1 MKALSRSCKPASE
14 RPVTAA
20 RQFETV
26 GVCILSWNTRASLM
40 RCVGELIHHAGFAPR
55 QLVVVDNASRDGS
68 LQALRERFPEVPV
81 IANPK
86 NLGYS
91 RGNNLGAAHLMAR
104 GFRWLLFV
112 NPDVLLE
119 PTAVAAMLDVL
130 IADPS
135 VGCVGG
141 VPVRP
146 GRSSSGRAGRN
157 RPTLIEKLILY
168 GPLAQVL
175 GRWFETGHILSAREI
190 RDGQSVYA
198 IYGAACMFPAAA
210 FAAIGGFDEEFF
222 LYEEEF
228 VIAERLRACGLR
240 VALTGATYLHDEAAG
255 TRQIPFRRRIWFL
268 RSEFR
273 LLRKYWRWPLAACAA
288 VATWRIL
295 ELAAFSWY
303 YGFRAALAGI
313 RRWAPLRRRD
323 AETCDAA
330 DEGPDRS

>member
-1 MKALSRSCKPASE
+1 MNPLAGICKPASE
-14 RPVTAA
+14 GPSTAA
-20 RQFETV
+20 ERFETV
-26 GVCILSWNTRASLM
+26 GVCILNWNTRASLL
-40 RCVGELIHHAGFAPR
+40 RCVGELIHRAGLAPT

-81 IANPK
+81 IANLK

-91 RGNNLGAAHLMAR
+91 RGNNLGAAHLMAK

-112 NPDVLLE
+112 NPDVMLE

-130 IADPS
+130 IADPT
-135 VGCVGG
+135 VGCVGA
-141 VPVRP
+141 VPIRP
-146 GRSSSGRAGRN
+146 GRSSSERAGRN
-157 RPTLIEKLILY
+157 RPRLVEKLILY
-168 GPLAQVL
+168 GPLARL
-175 GRWFETGHILSAREI
+175 CGRWFESGHILRGRGI

-228 VIAERLRACGLR
+228 VIAERLHACGLR
-240 VALTGATYLHDEAAG
+240 VALTRATYLHDEAAG

-273 LLRKYWRWPLAACAA
+273 FLRKYWGWPLAACAA

-295 ELAAFSWY
+295 ELAGLCWY
-303 YGFRAALAGI
+303 YGCRAALAGM
-313 RRWAPLRRRD
+313 RRWAPLRSGGCE
-323 AETCDAA
+323 AFDAA
-330 DEGPDRS
+330 DAGPDRS

>member
-1 MKALSRSCKPASE
+1 MNALSDPCQPASE
-14 RPVTAA
+14 CPVTAA

-26 GVCILSWNTRASLM
+26 GVCILSWNTRASLV
-40 RCVGELIHHAGFAPR
+40 RCVAELIHHAGLAPR

-81 IANPK
+81 LANPK

-91 RGNNLGAAHLMAR
+91 RGNNQGAAHLMAR

-119 PTAVAAMLDVL
+119 HTAVAAMLNVL
-130 IADPS
+130 TADPS

-141 VPVRP
+141 VPIRP
-146 GRSSSGRAGRN
+146 GRCSPGRAGRN
-157 RPTLIEKLILY
+157 RPTLVAKLILY
-168 GPLAQVL
+168 GPLAQVC
-175 GRWFETGHILSAREI
+175 GRWVEAGHIVRSGEI
-190 RDGQSVYA
+190 RDGECVYA

-228 VIAERLRACGLR
+228 VIAERLRARGLR
-240 VALTGATYLHDEAAG
+240 VALTRATYLHDEAAG

-273 LLRKYWRWPLAACAA
+273 FLRKYWRWPLAACAA

-303 YGFRAALAGI
+303 YGFRAAQAGI

-323 AETCDAA
+323 GEACNAA
-330 DEGPDRS
+330 DAGPGRS